1 MKTSSVP
8 FNLGQTLG
16 EAVALHRQGQLREA
30 ERIYARVLKAAPDHF
45 DALNLLGAVK
55 VAQGQFGE
63 AQRLF
68 SAAIKVNPRIAAVWC
83 NLGQA
88 QYALKRPT
96 DALQSFDKARALAP
110 DDVDILYQH
119 ANALLTLDRPR
130 EAFAELE
137 TVLARKPQHFEA
149 RLNSGLAQAKLENLE
164 RALADFDAALALSPQ
179 HPVAHFNR
187 GVVLIKLGRY
197 AEAVAANERAV
208 AATPDYV
215 AAWLNR
221 GMALAQLRRFEEAIA
236 SYGEVLVRRQDNAD
250 AHFNRALALLTI
262 GDYRAGF
269 ADYEWRWRRTGAP
282 AQKNRGRRLWLGEF
296 PLHGK
301 TILLHDEQ
309 GLGDTIQFARYAP
322 LLAAQGAKVVLEVQ
336 PELKSLLSR
345 LDGVTAVVARGEA
358 PPPFDVH
365 CPLGSLPLALKT
377 ELQSVPAAIPYL
389 SADGSHLSQWSAR
402 IEKLPHPRI
411 ALAWAGNPAH
421 DNDRNRSIA
430 LSTLAPLFTARGPL
444 ALAQFFPVSEG
455 GQGEGR
461 GPSFISIQRDVR
473 SADGAQL
480 DATTQLTHL
489 GGELA
494 DFNDT
499 AAVLALCDLLITADT
514 APAHLAG
521 AMGRSVWVLVPF
533 APDWRWMLDGEATPW
548 YPTARVFRQSALA
561 DWNAVIA
568 RAASALQEQL
578 KGSL

>member
-1 MKTSSVP
+1 MKASSAP
-8 FNLGQTLG
+8 FNLGQVFG

-30 ERIYARVLKAAPDHF
+30 ERIYARVLKAAPGHF

-55 VAQGQFGE
+55 IQQGQFGE

-68 SAAIKVNPRIAAVWC
+68 SAAIKVNPRIAAAWC

-88 QYALKRPT
+88 QYALKRPA
-96 DALQSFDKARALAP
+96 DALQSFEKARALAP
-110 DDVDILYQH
+110 EDVDILYQH
-119 ANALLTLDRPR
+119 ANALLALDRPR
-130 EAFAELE
+130 EALAELE
-137 TVLARKPQHFEA
+137 IVLARKPQHFEA

-164 RALADFDAALALSPQ
+164 RALADFESALALVPQ

-197 AEAVAANERAV
+197 DEAAAANERAV
-208 AATPDYV
+208 AAAPDYV

-236 SYGEVLVRRQDNAD
+236 SYGEVLARRKDNAD

-262 GDYRAGF
+262 GDYRHGF
-269 ADYEWRWRRTGAP
+269 EDYEWRWRRTGVP
-282 AQKNRGRRLWLGEF
+282 TPKNRGRRLWLGEF
-296 PLHGK
+296 PLAGK
-301 TILLHDEQ
+301 TILLHAEQ

-322 LLAAQGAKVVLEVQ
+322 LIAAQGAKVVLEVQ

-345 LDGVTAVVARGEA
+345 LDGVRAVVARGEA

-365 CPLGSLPLALKT
+365 CPLGSLPLARKT
-377 ELQSVPAAIPYL
+377 ELPVVPAQIPYL
-389 SADGSHLSQWSAR
+389 SAERTHLQKWSAR
-402 IEKLPHPRI
+402 IEKLPRPRI

-430 LSTLAPLFTARGPL
+430 LSTLAPLL
-444 ALAQFFPVSEG
+444 AKPA
-455 GQGEGR
+455 
-461 GPSFISIQRDVR
+461 SFISIQRDVR
-473 SADGAQL
+473 NADAAQL
-480 DATTQLTHL
+480 AATTQLTDL
-489 GGELA
+489 GGALA

-499 AAVLALCDLLITADT
+499 AAVLALCDLLITVDT

-521 AMGRSVWVLVPF
+521 AMGRPVWVLVPF
-533 APDWRWMLDGEATPW
+533 APDWRWMLDGKITPW
-548 YPTARVFRQSALA
+548 YPSARVFRQSDLA

-568 RAASALQEQL
+568 RVAAALQARTL
-578 KGSL
+578 

>member
-1 MKTSSVP
+1 MKASSAP
-8 FNLGQTLG
+8 FNLGQVFG

-30 ERIYARVLKAAPDHF
+30 ERIYARVLKAAPGHF

-55 VAQGQFGE
+55 IQQGQFGE

-68 SAAIKVNPRIAAVWC
+68 SAAIKVNPRIAAAWC

-88 QYALKRPT
+88 QYALKRPA

-110 DDVDILYQH
+110 EDVDILYQH
-119 ANALLTLDRPR
+119 ANALLALDRPR
-130 EAFAELE
+130 EALAELE
-137 TVLARKPQHFEA
+137 IVLARKPQHFEA

-164 RALADFDAALALSPQ
+164 RALADFESALALVPQ

-197 AEAVAANERAV
+197 DEAAAANERAI
-208 AATPDYV
+208 AAAPDYV

-236 SYGEVLVRRQDNAD
+236 SYGEVLARRKDNAD
-250 AHFNRALALLTI
+250 AHFNRALALLTT
-262 GDYRAGF
+262 GDYRRGF
-269 ADYEWRWRRTGAP
+269 EDYEWRWRRTGVPAP
-282 AQKNRGRRLWLGEF
+282 KNRGRRLWLGEF
-296 PLHGK
+296 PLAGK
-301 TILLHDEQ
+301 TILLHAEQ

-322 LLAAQGAKVVLEVQ
+322 LVAAQGAKVVLEVQ

-365 CPLGSLPLALKT
+365 CPLGSLPLARKT
-377 ELQSVPAAIPYL
+377 ELPVVPAPIPYL
-389 SADGSHLSQWSAR
+389 SADHAHLQKWSAR

-430 LSTLAPLFTARGPL
+430 LSALAPLL
-444 ALAQFFPVSEG
+444 AMPA
-455 GQGEGR
+455 
-461 GPSFISIQRDVR
+461 SFISIQRDVR
-473 SADGAQL
+473 SADAAQL
-480 DATTQLTHL
+480 AATAQLTHL

-494 DFNDT
+494 DLNDT
-499 AAVLALCDLLITADT
+499 AGVLAMCDLLITVDT

-521 AMGRSVWVLVPF
+521 AMGRPVWVLVPF
-533 APDWRWMLDGEATPW
+533 APDWRWMLDGEITPW
-548 YPTARVFRQSALA
+548 YPSARVFRQSALA

-568 RAASALQEQL
+568 RAAAALQSRTL
-578 KGSL
+578 

>member
-1 MKTSSVP
+1 MKASSIP
-8 FNLGQTLG
+8 FNLGQAFG

-55 VAQGQFGE
+55 IQQGQFGE

-88 QYALKRPT
+88 QYAQKRPA

-119 ANALLTLDRPR
+119 ANALLALDRPR
-130 EAFAELE
+130 EALAELA

-149 RLNSGLAQAKLENLE
+149 RLNSGLAHAKLENLE
-164 RALADFDAALALSPQ
+164 LALADFDAALALSPQ

-208 AATPDYV
+208 AATPDHV

-221 GMALAQLRRFEEAIA
+221 GMALAQLRRFEEAIV

-282 AQKNRGRRLWLGEF
+282 AQKNRGRRLWLGDA
-296 PLHGK
+296 PLSGK
-301 TILLHDEQ
+301 TILLHAEQ
-309 GLGDTIQFARYAP
+309 GFGDTIQFARYAP
-322 LLAAQGAKVVLEVQ
+322 LVAAQGAKVVLEVQ

-358 PPPFDVH
+358 PPPFDMH
-365 CPLGSLPLALKT
+365 CPLGSLPLARKT
-377 ELQSVPAAIPYL
+377 ELPVVPAEIPYL
-389 SADGSHLSQWSAR
+389 SADQVHLQKWSAR
-402 IEKLPHPRI
+402 IEKLSHPRI

-430 LSTLAPLFTARGPL
+430 LSTLAPLL
-444 ALAQFFPVSEG
+444 AMPA
-455 GQGEGR
+455 
-461 GPSFISIQRDVR
+461 SFISIQRDVR
-473 SADGAQL
+473 SSDAAQL
-480 DATTQLTHL
+480 GATTQLTHL

-499 AAVLALCDLLITADT
+499 AAVLSLCDLLITADT

-521 AMGRSVWVLVPF
+521 AMGRPVWVLVPF
-533 APDWRWMLDGEATPW
+533 APDWRWMLDGESTPW

-568 RAASALQEQL
+568 RVASALQDQL
-578 KGSL
+578 KSSS

>member
-1 MKTSSVP
+1 MKTGSVP
-8 FNLGQTLG
+8 FNLGQTFA

-55 VAQGQFGE
+55 IQQGQFGE

-68 SAAIKVNPRIAAVWC
+68 TAAIKVNPRIAAVWC

-88 QYALKRPT
+88 QYAQKRPA
-96 DALQSFDKARALAP
+96 DALRSFDKARALAP

-119 ANALLTLDRPR
+119 ANALLALERPR
-130 EAFAELE
+130 EALAELAA
-137 TVLARKPQHFEA
+137 VLAGKPAHFEA

-164 RALADFDAALALSPQ
+164 RALADFDAALALAPQ

-197 AEAVAANERAV
+197 ADAVAANERAV
-208 AATPDYV
+208 AADADYV

-221 GMALAQLRRFEEAIA
+221 GMALAQLRRFEEAIV
-236 SYGEVLVRRQDNAD
+236 SYGEVLARRQDNAD
-250 AHFNRALALLTI
+250 AHFNRALALLTM

-282 AQKNRGRRLWLGEF
+282 AQKNRGRRLWLGDT
-296 PLHGK
+296 PLSGK
-301 TILLHDEQ
+301 TILLHAEQ
-309 GLGDTIQFARYAP
+309 GFGDTIQFARYGP
-322 LLAAQGAKVVLEVQ
+322 LVAAQGAKVVLEVQ

-345 LDGVTAVVARGEA
+345 FDGVATVVARGEA

-365 CPLGSLPLALKT
+365 CPLGSLPLARKT
-377 ELQSVPAAIPYL
+377 ELPVVPAQIPYL
-389 SADGSHLSQWSAR
+389 SADQAHLQKWSAR
-402 IEKLPHPRI
+402 IEKLPRPRI

-430 LSTLAPLFTARGPL
+430 LSTLEPLL
-444 ALAQFFPVSEG
+444 AMPA
-455 GQGEGR
+455 
-461 GPSFISIQRDVR
+461 SFISIQRDVR
-473 SADGAQL
+473 SADAAQL
-480 DATTQLTHL
+480 GAATQLTHL
-489 GGELA
+489 GGELG

-499 AAVLALCDLLITADT
+499 AAVLSLCDLLITADT

-521 AMGRSVWVLVPF
+521 AMGRPVWVLVPF
-533 APDWRWMLDGEATPW
+533 APDWRWMLDGESTPW

-568 RAASALQEQL
+568 RVASALREQL
-578 KGSL
+578 KDWS